1 MIKKIT
7 KTVLATG
14 LFLSFT
20 AGNTAVFASTK
31 SDAEVKLPISLTEAA
46 YQDEES
52 LMEIVHNS
60 FDEELTGLK
69 VTNTTKSS
77 VEMESDDYMIEAKG
91 INLDKT
97 GLQNV
102 SLTLTKKAGKNPLPI
117 ELPVTAQQV
126 STTPETSTKTV
137 IVDVKDVV
145 APTIETEES
154 FVTDQ

>member
-77 VEMESDDYMIEAKG
+77 VEMESDDYMIEAR
-91 INLDKT
+91 
-97 GLQNV
+97 
-102 SLTLTKKAGKNPLPI
+102 
-117 ELPVTAQQV
+117 
-126 STTPETSTKTV
+126 
-137 IVDVKDVV
+137 
-145 APTIETEES
+145 ES
-154 FVTDQ
+154 IWIRQACRMFL